1 MSTPESARP
10 SRPSQPSQPEYG
22 EYATPEE
29 QAAQRGTPVPVA
41 VPVPGPVAG
50 PVPPAAVITRPPRA
64 GDRLAS
70 QLLLVVGALGVWLAV
85 SAAFSLTEAMANVY
99 LQYGIEGEYQ
109 PTDATRIAQ
118 IGIAASHV
126 LLYLAA
132 LIGTV
137 RLIRQRRRS
146 FWLPLAIGVLAAIIF
161 FVMLTFVMISD
172 PNVYD
177 YIARQSGVAG

>member
-10 SRPSQPSQPEYG
+10 SRPPRPEYG

-29 QAAQRGTPVPVA
+29 QAAQRGTPVPVPVPWTA
-41 VPVPGPVAG
+41 VPHPAPA
-50 PVPPAAVITRPPRA
+50 PTAAVVTRPPRA

-85 SAAFSLTEAMANVY
+85 SAAFGLNEAMANVY
-99 LQYGIEGEYQ
+99 LQYGIEGDFQ
-109 PTDATRIAQ
+109 PTGATRIAQ
-118 IGIAASHV
+118 IAIAASHV

-137 RLIRQRRRS
+137 RLIRQGRRS
-146 FWLPLAIGVLAAIIF
+146 FWLPLGIGALAAIIF
-161 FVMLTFVMISD
+161 FGILMVVMIND
-172 PNVYD
+172 PNVFD
-177 YIARQSGVAG
+177 YIARQTGAAD